1 MSVRPS
7 HTHTYGK
14 WSWSQLQ
21 LTKQKYYV
29 RNYQNSTLCQFSLL
43 NIAVQAHSVT
53 FYINEIRKKAVR
65 TQTRSSAFILPWD
78 EVLCQSNT
86 SQLSDGEPKWTQTLH
101 MSPCSRWVPH
111 PRAGSLR
118 QCRAHCH
125 ASCVG
130 AAWGHN
136 VIRMS
141 VPRKAAID
149 PFYMS
154 GMRAVSWR
162 SPRVKYFCL
171 VKGMLDWTKNL
182 NR

>member
-1 MSVRPS
+1 MKLITVTINKAEILCRKLSKFYTVSIFPS
-7 HTHTYGK
+7 KYSSSSPLCYFLH
-14 WSWSQLQ
+14 QLN
-21 LTKQKYYV
+21 K
-29 RNYQNSTLCQFSLL
+29 
-43 NIAVQAHSVT
+43 
-53 FYINEIRKKAVR
+53 KKAVR

-78 EVLCQSNT
+78 EALCQSNT

-101 MSPCSRWVPH
+101 MSPCSGWVPH

-118 QCRAHCH
+118 QCGAHCH

-149 PFYMS
+149 PFYTS